1 MTQSVILAL
10 DPGTEG
16 FGWALGSANSK
27 PARYGT
33 YVPYK
38 TMDDLAT
45 FLIDAR
51 TFLYQLMVPNRVT
64 EVVYESPVVNRF
76 NNVYT
81 LRKMFALHGLIEVE
95 CRDCNVPVYEAAPGT
110 VRKHFL
116 GKGMTPR
123 KSKEIKEAVMA
134 RCRQLGWNVETDH
147 EADALAILDYTLA
160 IRGSR
165 LLNGGLL

>member
-1 MTQSVILAL
+1 VTHVVLAL

-16 FGWALGSANSK
+16 FGWATGSANTK
-27 PARYGT
+27 PRYGT
-33 YVPYK
+33 YVPFK
-38 TMDDLAT
+38 TRDDLGT

-51 TFLYQLMVPNRVT
+51 TTLFNLVKTYSVT
-64 EVVYESPVVNRF
+64 EIVYESPVVNRM

-81 LRKMFALHGLIEVE
+81 LRKMFALHGMIEVE
-95 CRDCNVPVYEAAPGT
+95 CHDAGLPVFEAAPGT

-134 RCRQLGWNVETDH
+134 RCSQLGWKVRTDH

>member
-1 MTQSVILAL
+1 MTHVVLAL

-16 FGWALGSANSK
+16 FGWAVGSAGVK
-27 PARYGT
+27 PRFGT
-33 YVPYK
+33 YEPIK
-38 TMDDLAT
+38 TKDDLAT

-51 TFLYQLMVPNRVT
+51 TFLYNAVRTNKVS
-64 EVVYESPVVNRF
+64 EVVYEGPVVNRM

-81 LRKMFALHGLIEVE
+81 LRKMFSLGGLIEVE
-95 CRDCNVPVYEAAPGT
+95 CHDAGLPVFEAAPGT

-134 RCRQLGWNVETDH
+134 RCSQLGWKVKTDH